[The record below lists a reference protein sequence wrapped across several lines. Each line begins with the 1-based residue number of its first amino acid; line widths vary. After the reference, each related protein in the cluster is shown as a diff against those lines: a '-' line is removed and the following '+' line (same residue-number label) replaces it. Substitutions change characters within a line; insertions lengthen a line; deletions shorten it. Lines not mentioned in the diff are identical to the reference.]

1 MTKFE
6 RIDEFKSI
14 ISNFETGDAQVVRYY
29 YETSSIER
37 TKSDTGS
44 VGTYVR
50 RGFFLRQ
57 APRGKTETRLR
68 GKIRS
73 RFSEKNDFLS

>member
-1 MTKFE
+1 M
-6 RIDEFKSI
+6 
-14 ISNFETGDAQVVRYY
+14 VRYY

-50 RGFFLRQ
+50 TERILLASGSQGENGDQ
-57 APRGKTETRLR
+57 AAWENTVQILGE
-68 GKIRS
+68 I
-73 RFSEKNDFLS
+73 

>member
-44 VGTYVR
+44 VRTERILLASGSQ
-50 RGFFLRQ
+50 GENGDQ
-57 APRGKTETRLR
+57 AAWENTVQILG
-68 GKIRS
+68 
-73 RFSEKNDFLS
+73 EK